1 MDEADETP
9 DGLAGS
15 AFSPEGGTGTEPREE
30 YRASVAAT
38 RDGEIAV
45 LRLDAPP
52 LNTLGRELC
61 EGLAAA
67 LDAAAGDPGVK
78 AVLLCGAPEVF
89 ATGSERAAAG
99 GRGLAAESDAAV
111 LSAADAVARVCRA
124 LENSPKPVVALVQG
138 LATGAGFE
146 LALAAH
152 WRIAAPDAR
161 ASLPDLRIGLPPGA
175 GGTQRLPRLVGAAA
189 ALDLVLGG
197 RARAAPELAAAGIV
211 DDVLDP
217 APEGVAAAAAA
228 WVRRRLAAGLAPR
241 PTAGRRHHGLFDAPA
256 IAAARTRAAKHPEA
270 ARLRAV
276 ECIEAAGLLPF
287 EAGLAFERDAF
298 EACCTSEQGRALR
311 ALAAAERAAAHPAA
325 LRDVAP
331 RTIADC
337 AVYGADERGTGI
349 AVALL
354 NAGFR
359 VRLAAPDIDALEA
372 GVARV
377 TGLFDRAVSRGKLAT
392 EIRAARLARLDPVA
406 GPEGFGLA
414 DLIVVAEA
422 ADIAG
427 QEALFAKLGEI
438 ARPGTVLATA
448 SPLPVVDRLARAAGR
463 PAEVLGLNF
472 LAPAPAHRLVEVVA
486 GAGTGR
492 AALASGLALARRMGK
507 QPVLAGPGAGAGYLA
522 GAVFAACLREADAL
536 VAAGA
541 SPYAVDAALRDYG
554 FARGPFQELDLAEP
568 DGALTIGL
576 FGAARASVPASVAPE
591 GFLARL
597 RAAGREGHRGGAGV
611 YAYDAA
617 AGGRGREDPDV
628 LALAA
633 KVCAGAGAGAGA
645 ARRPPEAAEIQR
657 SCLLAMANAGAW
669 LVARGVAATAGCV
682 DVAAVHG
689 HGFPRWRGGPMQ
701 AAEAAGLLGIL
712 RDLRARAGA
721 DGAPQ
726 AERSDT
732 DRQPA
737 PGWAELVR
745 EGRGVTALRPAVLP
759 PREAGAPGEDT
770 KS

>member
-1 MDEADETP
+1 MDEAEETP
-9 DGLAGS
+9 GGPPESASGPAAG
-15 AFSPEGGTGTEPREE
+15 GDREPREPA
-30 YRASVAAT
+30 RASVTVT
-38 RDGEIAV
+38 RDGEIA
-45 LRLDAPP
+45 LLQMDAPP
-52 LNTLGRELC
+52 LNALGQDLC
-61 EGLAAA
+61 DGLVTA
-67 LDAAAGDPGVK
+67 LDDAAGDPGVR
-78 AVLLCGAPEVF
+78 AVLLRGAPTVF
-89 ATGSERAAAG
+89 ATGPESAAVG
-99 GRGLAAESDAAV
+99 GRGLAAESDAAI
-111 LSAADAVARVCRA
+111 LAAADTVARACRA
-124 LENSPKPVVALVQG
+124 LEASPKPVVALLQG
-138 LATGAGFE
+138 LAAGAGFE

-152 WRIAAPDAR
+152 WRIAARDAR
-161 ASLPDLRIGLPPGA
+161 AALPDLRIGLPPGA
-175 GGTQRLPRLVGAAA
+175 GATQRLPRLAGAAA
-189 ALDLVLGG
+189 ALDLVLAGH
-197 RARAAPELAAAGIV
+197 ARAASELAAAGIV
-211 DDVLDP
+211 DDVLD
-217 APEGVAAAAAA
+217 AVPEGMAAAAAA
-228 WVRRRLAAGLAPR
+228 WVRQRLAEDPVPR

-256 IAAARTRAAKHPEA
+256 IAAARTRETQHPEA

-298 EACCTSEQGRALR
+298 EACCTSGQGRALR
-311 ALAAAERAAAHPAA
+311 TLAAAERAAAHPAA
-325 LRDVAP
+325 LRGVAP
-331 RTIADC
+331 RAISDC

-354 NAGFR
+354 NAGLR
-359 VRLAAPDIDALEA
+359 VHLAAPDIDALEA

-392 EIRAARLARLDPVA
+392 EIRAARLALLDPVA
-406 GPEGFGLA
+406 GPEDFGSA
-414 DLIVVAEA
+414 GLIVVSADA
-422 ADIAG
+422 GDIAG

-438 ARPGTVLATA
+438 TRPGTVLATA

-463 PAEVLGLNF
+463 PADVLGLNF
-472 LAPAPAHRLVEVVA
+472 LAPAPVHRLVEVVA

-492 AALASGLALARRMGK
+492 VALASALALARRMGK
-507 QPVLAGPGAGAGYLA
+507 QPVLAGPGAGAGCLA

-536 VAAGA
+536 VSAGA
-541 SPYAVDAALRDYG
+541 SPYAVDLALRDYG

-568 DGALTIGL
+568 DGALAVCL
-576 FGAARASVPASVAPE
+576 FGGAGGAVAATVAPE

-617 AGGRGREDPDV
+617 AGGRGREDPEV

-633 KVCAGAGAGAGA
+633 KVCAGVGA
-645 ARRPPEAAEIQR
+645 ARRPPGAAEIQR

-669 LVARGVAATAGCV
+669 LVARGGAATAGCV

-721 DGAPQ
+721 DGAPRAKGLDQ
-726 AERSDT
+726 
-732 DRQPA
+732 DREPA

-745 EGRGVTALRPAVLP
+745 EGRGVAALRPAAPP
-759 PREAGAPGEDT
+759 PREAGAPDEGT
-770 KS
+770 VS

>member
-9 DGLAGS
+9 GGPTDAASGPVAG
-15 AFSPEGGTGTEPREE
+15 GDTEPREHA
-30 YRASVAAT
+30 RASVTVT
-38 RDGEIAV
+38 RDSEIALV
-45 LRLDAPP
+45 QLEAPP
-52 LNTLGRELC
+52 LNALGQDLC
-61 EGLAAA
+61 DGLVAALGAAA
-67 LDAAAGDPGVK
+67 DDPGVR
-78 AVLLCGAPEVF
+78 AVLLRGGPTVF
-89 ATGSERAAAG
+89 ATGPESAPFG

-111 LSAADAVARVCRA
+111 LAAADAAARACRV
-124 LENSPKPVVALVQG
+124 LEASPKPVVALLQG
-138 LATGAGFE
+138 LAAGAGFE

-152 WRIAAPDAR
+152 WRLAAPDAR
-161 ASLPDLRIGLPPGA
+161 AALPDLRIGLPPGA
-175 GGTQRLPRLVGAAA
+175 GATQRLPRLCGAAA
-189 ALDLVLGG
+189 ALDLVLAGH
-197 RARAAPELAAAGIV
+197 ARAAPELAAAGIV
-211 DDVLDP
+211 DELLDADSEGMAAAAVAWVRQRLAEDP
-217 APEGVAAAAAA
+217 AP
-228 WVRRRLAAGLAPR
+228 RLAG
-241 PTAGRRHHGLFDAPA
+241 TRRHQGLFDAPA
-256 IAAARTRAAKHPEA
+256 IAAARTREAQRPEEV
-270 ARLRAV
+270 RLRAV
-276 ECIEAAGLLPF
+276 DCIEAAGLLPF

-298 EACCTSEQGRALR
+298 EACCTSGQGRALR
-311 ALAAAERAAAHPAA
+311 ALAVAERSAAHPEA
-325 LRDVAP
+325 LHGVVP
-331 RTIADC
+331 RAIADC

-354 NAGFR
+354 NAGLR
-359 VRLAAPDIDALEA
+359 VHFAAPDIDALEA

-406 GPEGFGLA
+406 GPEDFGSA
-414 DLIVVAEA
+414 GLIVVSADA
-422 ADIAG
+422 GDIAG

-438 ARPGTVLATA
+438 ARPGTLLATA
-448 SPLPVVDRLARAAGR
+448 SPLPLVERLARAAGR
-463 PAEVLGLNF
+463 PADVLGLNF

-486 GAGTGR
+486 GTGTGR
-492 AALASGLALARRMGK
+492 VALASAMALARRMGK
-507 QPVLAGPGAGAGYLA
+507 QPVLAGPGAGAGFVA

-568 DGALTIGL
+568 DGALAASL
-576 FGAARASVPASVAPE
+576 FGAAGGAVAASVAPD

-597 RAAGREGHRGGAGV
+597 MAAGRRGHRDGAGV

-617 AGGRGREDPDV
+617 SGRRGREDPEV

-633 KVCAGAGAGAGA
+633 AARAGVGT

-669 LVARGVAATAGCV
+669 LVARGIAATAGCV

-721 DGAPQ
+721 DGAPPAQ
-726 AERSDT
+726 GLDT
-732 DRQPA
+732 DREPA

-745 EGRGVTALRPAVLP
+745 EGRGVAALRPAAPP
-759 PREAGAPGEDT
+759 PRGAMAPGDGT
-770 KS
+770 AS